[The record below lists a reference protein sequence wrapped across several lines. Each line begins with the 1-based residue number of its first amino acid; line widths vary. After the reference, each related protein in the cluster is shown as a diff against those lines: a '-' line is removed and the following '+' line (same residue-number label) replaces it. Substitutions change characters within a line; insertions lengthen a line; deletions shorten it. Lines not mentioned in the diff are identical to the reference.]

1 MDKSIIVCGD
11 IHGYWRY
18 LNILINKKRPKLVLQ
33 TGDWGWWP
41 KIQSKPFVKNGVR
54 YSGFNSFGV
63 KAGKTKIIFAPGNH
77 ECVSKNTEVLTED
90 GWRYIAEIIENNE
103 LINVAQFD
111 IGTGEISFALP
122 EEYIKTY
129 AKELIVF
136 DGNNTFQEVTP
147 KHDVIINNKKVKAET
162 LVGAPL
168 KEKSFRLFG
177 NYNSTVNISNAMIRL
192 LTWVVADATM
202 VDYTKYNKNS
212 IKKVI
217 QFKLSK
223 QRKISALTAHLTD
236 MGIPFTFKPA
246 KKSGVNKLQPYYI
259 RIYGDAARMIFS
271 ELNNKKELPSN
282 WRFFNR
288 EQLGVFLETLVITDG
303 SILAPQETSI
313 GMLFNTTNILDAN
326 VIQQACITNNVMCK
340 ISPIG
345 KGNIGKV
352 HLEQYRCRIH
362 TYTEF
367 FNAPN
372 INVSKILYEDYAY
385 CFKMPLGTIITRNKG
400 RVSFTGNCWN
410 SLDLWNDLELPELM
424 PNVFYAK
431 RGTTYT
437 LPDGR
442 VVLFMGGAAS
452 IDKAAR
458 TPGVDW
464 FPQEVLTLSELYK
477 LEERK
482 LDRIDI
488 VISHTCP
495 QEFNES
501 LKLKQPYGGWEHKF
515 RDTSQEVL
523 SELLYWYKPSLWY
536 FGHFHIHMEG
546 LFKETG
552 TKWVCLN
559 ETSNT
564 NWWKYLD
571 N

>member
-18 LNILINKKRPKLVLQ
+18 LNTLINKKKPKLILQ
-33 TGDWGWWP
+33 CGDWGWWP

-54 YSGFNSFGV
+54 YLGFNPFGV
-63 KAGKTKIIFAPGNH
+63 KAGKTKIIFADGNH
-77 ECVSKNTEVLTED
+77 EDHC
-90 GWRYIAEIIENNE
+90 
-103 LINVAQFD
+103 
-111 IGTGEISFALP
+111 
-122 EEYIKTY
+122 
-129 AKELIVF
+129 
-136 DGNNTFQEVTP
+136 
-147 KHDVIINNKKVKAET
+147 
-162 LVGAPL
+162 
-168 KEKSFRLFG
+168 
-177 NYNSTVNISNAMIRL
+177 
-192 LTWVVADATM
+192 
-202 VDYTKYNKNS
+202 
-212 IKKVI
+212 
-217 QFKLSK
+217 
-223 QRKISALTAHLTD
+223 
-236 MGIPFTFKPA
+236 
-246 KKSGVNKLQPYYI
+246 
-259 RIYGDAARMIFS
+259 
-271 ELNNKKELPSN
+271 
-282 WRFFNR
+282 
-288 EQLGVFLETLVITDG
+288 
-303 SILAPQETSI
+303 
-313 GMLFNTTNILDAN
+313 
-326 VIQQACITNNVMCK
+326 
-340 ISPIG
+340 
-345 KGNIGKV
+345 
-352 HLEQYRCRIH
+352 
-362 TYTEF
+362 
-367 FNAPN
+367 
-372 INVSKILYEDYAY
+372 
-385 CFKMPLGTIITRNKG
+385 
-400 RVSFTGNCWN
+400 
-410 SLDLWNDLELPELM
+410 SLDCWDCKTLPELM

-442 VVLFMGGAAS
+442 IVLFMGGAAS

-477 LEERK
+477 LEECK

-495 QEFNES
+495 QEFNAS

-523 SELLYWYKPSLWY
+523 SELLHWYKPSLWY